1 MIFDSHS
8 HLFDEAFDIDRKD
21 CFKRLK
27 DIDGKAMIVGFT
39 NENNIIAYN
48 LAKEY
53 DMYSSAG
60 LHPSEAFGNIREKL
74 KTLEEFIKTHKVYAI
89 GECGLDYHWEPY
101 DKNLQKELFE
111 EQINLAIKYNLP
123 VIVHS
128 RDASLDTFEIIKKY
142 EGKVIGVMHCY
153 SGSLEMAKEYIKLG
167 WYISLGG
174 PLTFKNSKESKK
186 VCENIDLSKLLI
198 ETDCP
203 YLSPEP
209 FRGKRNESSYVLNVA
224 KQVALLK
231 NLTLEEV
238 CNQTTNNAYRL
249 FKIGE

>member
-101 DKNLQKELFE
+101 DKILQKELFE

-142 EGKVIGVMHCY
+142 EGKVTGVMHCY

-224 KQVALLK
+224 KQVAILK